1 MGFVYILHKSHVSL
15 PRGKSDAMKKALL
28 IFSFLLP
35 VIGYAQTGKSLA
47 LRIGPSS
54 FDDQAINATT
64 IKNDEIDNTYQVWGL
79 EMEALYT
86 RLHGEQNFFSRY
98 RAGFMHSSFDAKL
111 QTVGKNDG
119 LSSGS
124 STTIRTAAGLGQ
136 KFQWGNISLSLG
148 VDLELAYQFPIKE
161 NSAGYYITAQSDTLL
176 EFVSTHDPAKF
187 STGLSPFVNINYVF
201 AKHFHIGL
209 EFRHPFTFFFVNG
222 DELYSHYRTETNG
235 TVIEES
241 SSTSR
246 IKLKQ
251 FITPQIMLPPF
262 IEIGF
267 QW

>member
-15 PRGKSDAMKKALL
+15 LRGNSDAMKKALL
-28 IFSFLLP
+28 IISFLLP
-35 VIGYAQTGKSLA
+35 AIGYAQTGKSLA

-54 FDDQAINATT
+54 FDEQAFNATT

-79 EMEALYT
+79 EMEALFT

-98 RAGFMHSSFDAKL
+98 RAGFLHSSFDAQL
-111 QTVGKNDG
+111 QTIGKNDG
-119 LSSGS
+119 LSGGS

-161 NSAGYYITAQSDTLL
+161 NSAGYYITTQSDTILQ
-176 EFVSTHDPAKF
+176 FVSTQDPAKF
-187 STGLSPFVNINYVF
+187 STGLSPFVNIRYNF
-201 AKHFHIGL
+201 AKRFHIGL
-209 EFRHPFTFFFVNG
+209 EFRHPFTVYFVNG
-222 DELYSHYRTETNG
+222 DELYSVQSTETDG
-235 TVIEES
+235 TIVDDF

-246 IKLKQ
+246 IKIKQ